1 MWKVSQIIC
10 IGAMAG
16 MSVTDL
22 MFRKVPEAFLIL
34 GGAAAI
40 LYQCIFRTVEVWLVL
55 GGAGIGCFFLFMSQ
69 ATREGIGYGDSWGIL
84 VLGLYMGMWNLL
96 GVLMGALTL
105 LLLAAMILLV
115 TGHFKKNAS
124 LPFYPFLT
132 GGYVLVLLTGV
143 G

>member
-1 MWKVSQIIC
+1 MWKVSQVIC

-16 MSVTDL
+16 MSVTDV

-40 LYQCIFRTVEVWLVL
+40 LYQCIFRTAEVWLL
-55 GGAGIGCFFLFMSQ
+55 FGGASIGCFFLFLSKV
-69 ATREGIGYGDSWGIL
+69 TREGIGYGDSWGIL

-96 GVLMGALTL
+96 GVLLGALSL
-105 LLLAAMILLV
+105 LLITAMVLLA
-115 TGHFKKNAS
+115 TGRFKRNAF
-124 LPFYPFLT
+124 LTFYPFLT

>member
-1 MWKVSQIIC
+1 MWRVSQIIC

-16 MSVTDL
+16 MSVTDV

-40 LYQCIFRTVEVWLVL
+40 LYQCIFGTVEVWLLL
-55 GGAGIGCFFLFMSQ
+55 GGAGIGCFFLFMSKV
-69 ATREGIGYGDSWGIL
+69 TREGIGYGDSWGIL

-96 GVLMGALTL
+96 GVLLGALSL
-105 LLLAAMILLV
+105 LLIAAMALLV
-115 TGHFKKNAS
+115 TGRFKKNAS